1 MIARRLREKEKI
13 EILEGYRAGMKT
25 NELAKKYTCTS
36 ATINRIV
43 KTLLSDDEFS
53 FLKDKRLKN
62 NQSKVESFVEK
73 GIINDKYD
81 KKDNKIKDCF
91 LASKPE
97 NNQEVSLSD
106 ISNEF
111 DKNEERESE
120 PQIIDNDHELFD
132 ETITDN
138 QNENNNFKEVAPLV
152 SSFGFEAKEQKVD
165 CNILDKDILPECV
178 YMIVDKKVELEYQ
191 PISDLTE
198 WSFLPEDE
206 LKRYAILLYSDQRS
220 AKRNCSRN
228 QRVIKIKNTNVFEIS
243 KSHLLLKGITRL
255 IIDDL
260 LISLDN

>member
-43 KTLLSDDEFS
+43 KTLLSKDEFS
-53 FLKDKRLKN
+53 LLKDKRLKN
-62 NQSKVESFVEK
+62 NQNKSESFLET
-73 GIINDKYD
+73 GIINDKTD
-81 KKDNKIKDCF
+81 KKIKDSF
-91 LASKPE
+91 LSHNHE
-97 NNQEVSLSD
+97 NNQEGSLSD
-106 ISNEF
+106 MSNEF
-111 DKNEERESE
+111 DKNEDRESE
-120 PQIIDNDHELFD
+120 PEIIDNNHEIFD
-132 ETITDN
+132 ETATDN
-138 QNENNNFKEVAPLV
+138 QNENNDFKEVAPLV

-165 CNILDKDILPECV
+165 CNILDQDILPECV

-191 PISDLTE
+191 PISDLSE

-228 QRVIKIKNTNVFEIS
+228 QRVIKIKNTNVFQIS

-255 IIDDL
+255 IIDDS